1 MMNTESRIIKYDYID
16 ALRGWAILGVVL
28 THCNY
33 QQLPS
38 IGVNIMKSGGNG
50 VQLFFVVSACTLWLS
65 LTARKSEK
73 GFISNFFIRR
83 IFRIAPLYY
92 LAIIY
97 YLFQDGLGSNGIG
110 GVSSIS
116 IGNILSNVL
125 FVHGINPYWINSLVP
140 GGWSIT
146 DEVMFY
152 CILPILFYQ
161 IKSIDHALSFFFVSL
176 FLKGTLHFIL
186 SSIPMISDSILWN
199 SFLFY
204 YFPNQLP
211 VFLCG
216 VILFFL
222 IFTPKEQLKISPIV
236 LLIISLII
244 LFDLC
249 TKKPIIFYHIQFGLA
264 FIIIGYVLSLKPYF
278 LLVNP
283 LIRYIGKVSFGI
295 YFTHFAVLHY
305 LGNWCQETWE
315 RILGGL
321 WFAQSLNKWGGA
333 FLFQYSIV
341 LLISL
346 VVSSLL
352 YYSIETPCQK
362 LGSRIIRRRMS
373 RSCSK

>member
-1 MMNTESRIIKYDYID
+1 
-16 ALRGWAILGVVL
+16 
-28 THCNY
+28 
-33 QQLPS
+33 
-38 IGVNIMKSGGNG
+38 
-50 VQLFFVVSACTLWLS
+50 
-65 LTARKSEK
+65 
-73 GFISNFFIRR
+73 
-83 IFRIAPLYY
+83 
-92 LAIIY
+92 
-97 YLFQDGLGSNGIG
+97 
-110 GVSSIS
+110 
-116 IGNILSNVL
+116 
-125 FVHGINPYWINSLVP
+125 
-140 GGWSIT
+140 
-146 DEVMFY
+146 MFY